1 MPLPIV
7 RRDDNELVLQTCFDI
22 LSLHG
27 PLPSIE
33 RHVRY
38 AAGSPATRPNMFH
51 EGFYESGCTLTS
63 EYARQLV
70 LLRNAYDYPRAYMRK
85 TRTPTRYPL
94 TPGLWAEPVYPSAGE
109 VTDRVLDRYHSMLLN
124 SRDPVN
130 NLLGTTSVIFWGFFT
145 MGGRAPLRAENHL
158 TGFKSKPATTSQ
170 AAGLALAAVRAE
182 PDSGKAL
189 GHLAPLA
196 VLGQMPFASKVV
208 AHSRPWLAG
217 VMDNQLHDGLRS
229 ASWARATP
237 FIGVIGPVDVVRYQ
251 VRYEQWCKFLVAL
264 ADQLNAGIAGGR
276 PWGWTE
282 NGRCHRWRA
291 IDIER
296 ALFQY
301 YRWKKSNPSRLLGLL
316 RSVPHPPS
324 TS

>member
-1 MPLPIV
+1 MTRSIGIASHECT
-7 RRDDNELVLQTCFDI
+7 RR
-22 LSLHG
+22 G
-27 PLPSIE
+27 K
-33 RHVRY
+33 
-38 AAGSPATRPNMFH
+38 RPRMFQ
-51 EGFYESGCTLTS
+51 EGFYESGCALTP
-63 EYARQLV
+63 EHARQLV

-94 TPGLWAEPVYPSAGE
+94 APGLWAEPVYPSAGE

-124 SRDPVN
+124 SKDPVN

-229 ASWARATP
+229 APWARATP
-237 FIGVIGPVDVVRYQ
+237 FIGIIGPVDVVRYQ

-264 ADQLNAGIAGGR
+264 ADQLNAGVAGCR

-301 YRWKKSNPSRLLGLL
+301 YRWKKSSPASLAKLLGRTPEPL
-316 RSVPHPPS
+316 PPVEV
-324 TS
+324 

>member
-1 MPLPIV
+1 
-7 RRDDNELVLQTCFDI
+7 
-22 LSLHG
+22 
-27 PLPSIE
+27 
-33 RHVRY
+33 
-38 AAGSPATRPNMFH
+38 MFH
-51 EGFYESGCTLTS
+51 EGFYESGCILTP
-63 EYARQLV
+63 EHARQLL

-94 TPGLWAEPVYPSAGE
+94 APGLWAEPVYPSAGE

-124 SRDPVN
+124 SKDPVN

-158 TGFKSKPATTSQ
+158 TGLKTKPGTNPQ
-170 AAGLALAAVRAE
+170 AAGLALAAVRAQLD
-182 PDSGKAL
+182 PGKAL

-217 VMDNQLHDGLRS
+217 VMDNQLHNGLCS
-229 ASWARATP
+229 APWAKATP
-237 FIGVIGPVDVVRYQ
+237 FIRVIGPVNVVRYQ
-251 VRYEQWCKFLVAL
+251 VRYTHWCKFLVAL

-276 PWGWTE
+276 PWGWAE

-301 YRWKKSNPSRLLGLL
+301 YRRKKSNPASLAKLLGRTLELL
-316 RSVPHPPS
+316 SAPEHGK
-324 TS
+324 